1 MKFHSIILFILVGL
15 CFSCS
20 LKQYPS
26 FDANTIIDMIESDQT
41 GKRNY
46 EKRNQ
51 QLLLFEP
58 EGPVIDYYDMTL
70 YMVQANE
77 NGLMKPKYSVTEVKR
92 ETFQKHQFRLF
103 IGEPPQ
109 ETEDKK
115 SAEPRQS
122 FVLVSFASPRYDP
135 ATGPVDT
142 LRSYTEGGTVFLLGD
157 MEKMPGDTSVFYA
170 NIKQRRIY
178 NGRKGI
184 FEKAPKIKT
193 DKHKYNLD
201 LALRRN
207 GNTIQVVH
215 AVDRSLNKIG
225 SEYNIYYDLPEMYGF
240 PLLLKKKETGRKK

>member
-1 MKFHSIILFILVGL
+1 MKLHPHIFIILLIG

-58 EGPVIDYYDMTL
+58 EGPVIDYYDMAL

-77 NGLMKPKYSVTEVKR
+77 NGLMKPKYSATEIKR

-103 IGEPPQ
+103 IGDTPVPDEKTP
-109 ETEDKK
+109 
-115 SAEPRQS
+115 EPRRS
-122 FVLVSFASPRYDP
+122 FVLVSFASPRYNP
-135 ATGPVDT
+135 RTGAVDT
-142 LRSYTEGGTVFLLGD
+142 LKSYTEGATVFLIGD
-157 MEKMPGDTSVFYA
+157 MEKMPNDTTLFYA

-178 NGRKGI
+178 NGRGGLFGKP
-184 FEKAPKIKT
+184 PKIKT
-193 DKHKYNLD
+193 AKQKYNID
-201 LALRRN
+201 MAMRRN
-207 GNTIQVVH
+207 GNTVQIVH

-225 SEYNIYYDLPEMYGF
+225 SEYNIYYNLLEMYGF
-240 PLLLKKKETGRKK
+240 KLLLKKKETGRKK